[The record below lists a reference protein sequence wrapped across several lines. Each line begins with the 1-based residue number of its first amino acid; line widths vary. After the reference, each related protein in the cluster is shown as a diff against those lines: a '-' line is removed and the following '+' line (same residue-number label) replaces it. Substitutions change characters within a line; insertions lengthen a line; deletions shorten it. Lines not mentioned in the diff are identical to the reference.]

1 MYCSVSC
8 TIAFVFL
15 VSNLYMILRQDKTLD
30 NKLLKT
36 LDENQRQVYK
46 NIVKERLDIYLKGF
60 AIGLVLALLII
71 IINYQ
76 MSLKTRLSRATLLC
90 FVLAVSFLFQYFYY
104 ILAPKRTYMLL
115 HLTNEEQKVEW
126 LKVYRAMQ
134 VKCHTGFVFGLIFVG
149 FLCYGL

>member
-30 NKLLKT
+30 DKLLKT
-36 LDENQRQVYK
+36 LDENQKQVYK
-46 NIVKERLDIYLKGF
+46 NIVKERLEIYLKGF

-90 FVLAVSFLFQYFYY
+90 FVLAISFLFQYFYY
-104 ILAPKRTYMLL
+104 ILAPKTTYMLL

-149 FLCYGL
+149 FLCYGI